1 MSRLIAK
8 FNEAYAA
15 RPLVTMMVSN
25 AILGGMADATAQTIT
40 AVREN
45 ALRKPGGPNAIND
58 PLATEIHEL
67 DKAQEAAGG
76 KIPSYIMAGL
86 RQDVYWFIA
95 NS

>member
-8 FNEAYAA
+8 FNQAYAA
-15 RPLVTMMVSN
+15 RPLITMMVSN

-45 ALRKPGGPNAIND
+45 ALRKTGGVTKND
-58 PLATEIHEL
+58 PLAREIHEL

-76 KIPSYIMAGL
+76 T
-86 RQDVYWFIA
+86 WFLSAITFDTRG
-95 NS
+95 NWLTRHV